1 MEIKNYNQK
10 NTYYNLFDVMDTS
23 GKETNLAKFLAYM
36 MSKHSCV
43 FKRVIQLIIN
53 TGSFEDKVIC
63 ESKIKG
69 KNAKKLL
76 ERSDIGIE
84 HCYSKEDL
92 NSEDAGRTDIEI
104 KIYDDSKS
112 KIDIFFVLEC
122 KVHSNKATIEQF
134 EKYKN
139 IFKLKNNEADFQF
152 FVYLSDQN
160 GINLFDNDIIIIDLN
175 WRDIINS
182 LYEYQ
187 DINEEIMQFI
197 NYFERSYGM
206 SNQKEILVQDL
217 GVTKET
223 DRYNNCVYRRD
234 KVNGSP
240 LYFAPYFTRNAD
252 NKKNTL
258 PEGIHSIS
266 KILGI
271 ITTNDIKWEK
281 VEDSCNQFLDMVSCK
296 FDKDE
301 IGTELFEK
309 YSNDLLAKWK
319 IGIKG
324 DELFLSNI
332 DFQRAEL
339 LKKLKEKKD
348 QLNKRRKQ
356 IDDGKKYKYG
366 KSIVNLDNE
375 IEELKSALTTEK
387 SINEYWERQVY
398 TYYFLD
404 QPVRLQVPL
413 LKDRGIEKGRGK
425 NWIAAAITKNRCV
438 NFSDFIEHS
447 ILVEKD
453 SSD

>member
-10 NTYYNLFDVMDTS
+10 NTYYNLFDVMDST

-36 MSKHSCV
+36 MSKHPCV
-43 FKRVIQLIIN
+43 LKRVIQLIIN
-53 TGSFEDKVIC
+53 TVNFKDKVIC

-69 KNAKKLL
+69 KNAKKIL

-92 NSEDAGRTDIEI
+92 NSEDSGRTDIEI
-104 KIYDDSKS
+104 KIYDDTKS

-139 IFKLKNNEADFQF
+139 IFKLKDNEADFQF

-182 LYEYQ
+182 LYVFQ
-187 DINEEIMQFI
+187 DPDDEIMQFI

-206 SNQKEILVQDL
+206 SNQKEILIQDL
-217 GVTKET
+217 GVEKEIE
-223 DRYNNCVYRRD
+223 RYNNYVYRRD

-240 LYFAPYFTRNAD
+240 LYFAPYFTR
-252 NKKNTL
+252 KKNKAI
-258 PEGIHSIS
+258 EGIYSIS

-281 VEDSCNQFLDMVSCK
+281 VTNSCKQFLEMVRYK
-296 FDKDE
+296 DDEGIKLFDQYYDE
-301 IGTELFEK
+301 ILKKWEK
-309 YSNDLLAKWK
+309 GVKDVENFMADKEMQREEVLK
-319 IGIKG
+319 ILREKD
-324 DELFLSNI
+324 DELTKRNI
-332 DFQRAEL
+332 QKENGKESKYAKSIKN
-339 LKKLKEKKD
+339 LKKEIDDLKEV
-348 QLNKRRKQ
+348 QAT
-356 IDDGKKYKYG
+356 
-366 KSIVNLDNE
+366 S
-375 IEELKSALTTEK
+375 EK
-387 SINEYWERQVY
+387 IKEYWQSQVY

-404 QPVRLQVPL
+404 KPILLKEPL
-413 LKDRGIEKGRGK
+413 LKDDGNKKGRGK
-425 NWIAAAITKNRCV
+425 KWIAAAIPKNRCV

-447 ILVEKD
+447 ILVKEVNE
-453 SSD
+453 